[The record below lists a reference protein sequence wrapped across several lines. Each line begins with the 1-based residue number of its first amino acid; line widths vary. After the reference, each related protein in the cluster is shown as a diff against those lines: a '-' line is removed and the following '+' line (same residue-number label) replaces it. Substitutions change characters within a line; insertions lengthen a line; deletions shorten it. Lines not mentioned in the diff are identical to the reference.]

1 MASGNKVRG
10 NFFTELYKKFSIGR
24 LIYYDYFMWVN
35 KLTNNRT
42 DFSILTEEEFI
53 FKYCRRK
60 TNGANG
66 EYNDGS
72 NSFNNLK
79 MWEST
84 EEFQGYMQELYSFKM
99 NQDFYGLYEIY
110 LKKAKDGDE
119 KSLNSLKTIKKEIES
134 LNKANRTKTKVVVDE
149 PQYDMK

>member
-1 MASGNKVRG
+1 MASGNKERP
-10 NFFTELYKKFSIGR
+10 NFITDLYKKFTIGR
-24 LIYYDYFMWVN
+24 IIYYDYFMWRN
-35 KLTNNRT
+35 KLINNRT

-60 TNGANG
+60 INGVF
-66 EYNDGS
+66 NDGS

-84 EEFQGYMQELYSFKM
+84 EEFQGHMQELYSFKM
-99 NQDFYGLYEIY
+99 NQDFYNLYEIY
-110 LKKAKDGDE
+110 LAKAIDGDE

-134 LNKANRTKTKVVVDE
+134 LNKANRFKSKTVIDE